1 MVIKKPTKSLLSS
14 VFISRIRNSG
24 ESSIVSGTVKTETSP
39 ELLKPSKTSSSPK
52 PLPPLIL
59 KKLHYQIKYRIYYV

>member
-24 ESSIVSGTVKTETSP
+24 ESSIVSGTVKDRDIAGTSQAVKN
-39 ELLKPSKTSSSPK
+39 LLISKTSSSSDLEEA
-52 PLPPLIL
+52 PLPNQVSNLL
-59 KKLHYQIKYRIYYV
+59 R